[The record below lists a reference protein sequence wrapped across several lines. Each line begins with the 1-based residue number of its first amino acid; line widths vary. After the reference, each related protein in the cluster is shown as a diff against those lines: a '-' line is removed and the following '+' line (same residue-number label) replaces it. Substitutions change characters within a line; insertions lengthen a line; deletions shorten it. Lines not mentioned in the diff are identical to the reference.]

1 MEGRDIKGTNLYF
14 IYEKN
19 QKEGRGLIR
28 ESLNEF
34 HTLIWSKIAVIKL
47 YERGKEYGKNIKKS
61 INNRCNIYNGI

>member
-1 MEGRDIKGTNLYF
+1 MEGRDLKGTNLYF
-14 IYEKN
+14 IYEKI
-19 QKEGRGLIR
+19 KRRGRELIR

>member
-1 MEGRDIKGTNLYF
+1 MEGRDLKGTNLYF
-14 IYEKN
+14 IYEKI
-19 QKEGRGLIR
+19 KRRGRELIR

-61 INNRCNIYNGI
+61 INNRCNIHNGI